1 MLITSS
7 AERNAKYRREQ
18 ELKRA
23 MFALGNPTVD
33 QKYITDFGNSASKF
47 ISDSAKGVS
56 GVAFGQSQQAL
67 DRYNAQAQRLKY
79 QKLVI
84 EDFLER
90 NAEKGSYTELQNALN
105 NIQKDIDNV
114 GNAYINTHNMMSQ
127 YKTEDEYNRD
137 KITSQHVGS
146 TYDEILAEITRLGEE
161 QKNQT
166 PETAAETQKNRDVL
180 NNLLYNNNY
189 IERDSYQKAI
199 ADIDRQIAE
208 IEKTIGKPPVGMVA
222 RSVYDAKNGEAAN
235 KINYLKTLK
244 STLEEKEK
252 ITEFTELPA
261 KLGEHNFQ
269 IGVSNGKIKGQYN
282 PTADQLRQ
290 WMQKYVDSSYD
301 EQMKMFDEKPEIVDP
316 LGFIEQ
322 NPDLWVQEGPNS
334 RLSNIFL
341 TEIYNHAK
349 EYHWDEITPEEKDI
363 YYFTLN
369 RLGKDKAME
378 YLSLLERYFG
388 QRYAAD
394 ITKSIEEFTDK
405 AGWLGGTFIN
415 IALIPVSMIGNA
427 EAALT
432 GFGDYVSGEGIN
444 PYSSAN
450 RLRLGTTAI
459 RGGTAKEWGKAADW
473 ELFGKNVFEQ
483 SFNILMSTGESLFGG
498 LALGPAY
505 MFFAGSGAAMS
516 TAQDIYDRGGSANQV
531 FFGALAS
538 GIAEAVFEKISIDRL
553 VSGAESITGFKE
565 TFKQILIQGGV
576 ETSEEVLTEMANTIS
591 DNLIMA
597 EKSTVSLRA
606 KELMDENPSMTP
618 TEARK
623 KAETEVVAEVIWA
636 GLSGFI
642 SGGLNIGVIGT
653 TGIVANKFDQKK
665 QSVATQQIIGNQ
677 LKSDGT
683 AEAFINFAISQG
695 LVKDGTTVDSL
706 SSEALGK
713 VYQDFC
719 DKFYETASKSKTSTE
734 LLSVVEKYN
743 TEETPDVVKR
753 YVGAVAAT
761 VLAEHPEWAPETS
774 EATTVD
780 VDSVVDD
787 SAGGVEAAEESVL
800 PNVSAAAP
808 EADPIKDDAF
818 AARGLERLTEE
829 QRLLKSIGESL
840 GRKVEFKNLDK
851 WVKDPETGKLRR
863 VSPGGMINKTT
874 GVLYLNNSKYAYQNA
889 LREVLKHEIT
899 HFAEIDT
906 ESYALFQKGIMD
918 SQVFK
923 DWVKRKGYKGTVNE
937 DGYAVSATSNM
948 NAAYI
953 KRYAESGLE
962 GTEVFKGKDAEDA
975 ANREMVAD
983 FVAENLFTDKMSRL
997 RDALSDVQPETVNK
1011 FKQLILD
1018 LLKKLK
1024 NAFRSQ
1030 AKVYESIEGIESEF
1044 VKVCKSAQRI
1054 WEQKHKQTAEQQK
1067 NNEEGNEISPDT
1079 EGVTVNAK
1087 GEPVAHNSQNEDLRY
1102 SLPDN
1107 KDRLL
1112 EMYEAGQITKEQLFE
1127 ALENKPQREN
1137 PASIAK
1143 LKPEDASTTPELKKK
1158 TGENKGDSESKFYES
1173 AMKSSIFDE
1182 SFKNDIKD
1190 DTYIQSYNRIT
1201 NKETLKKAADML
1213 DEGGQVGVTAW
1224 FAKPL
1229 DTVSLTDIAIG
1240 LILMDRYQR
1249 VGDYQ
1254 SAAAAAQRV
1263 RMMGTSSGQQVQ
1275 IFSILG
1281 RFTPEGMVHYA
1292 QKELDQAYQ
1301 KFIDTKAKKWAEKN
1315 ADKFKLTP
1323 EDIEKI
1329 RRNTLQ
1335 ATALPED
1342 SRARA
1347 ILLAEIC
1354 SLVQNKIPPTV
1365 ADSLRAWQRIAM
1377 LLNVRTN
1384 IRNILGNA
1392 GMTPVFIASD
1402 FFGTFVDKAIARTTG
1417 VRTTGNFS
1425 IKGSGKAFA
1434 KGFYESLDDF
1444 RRDVHTKQEELNRF
1458 ELDGFKGREAPGKNF
1473 NANTKSAAWNKMA
1486 DILNGL
1492 DRFTSFCL
1500 EAGDRTFF
1508 EMWVNNSLN
1517 NQMRL
1522 NGVTEPTPEM
1532 LLAAT
1537 EEALQRTW
1545 QDNSQ
1550 MARVVSKL
1558 KQTMNIANIGG
1569 YGLGDVLVKFTK
1581 TPANIAKAIIDFS
1594 PAGFIF
1600 ATKNIVQ
1607 MRQAFE
1613 KGQLTPAMQN
1623 KAVKSMSNAITGTL
1637 IYLLVTALASAGV
1650 IKLSGDSDDD
1660 KDVSNFERYIVGIP
1674 PYSMEFFGVNVTYD
1688 WMQPFGSVLAI
1699 VSEYMENKK
1708 DKSTGLGD
1716 DLVQAVM
1723 AGGEVFTKQSFLQSL
1738 YEFFSNSDENFIMG
1752 LSQAVASDPSVFI
1765 PQLISQT
1772 ASIIDPKRRMTYDN
1786 NFWKNS
1792 LNQVISKIP
1801 GLRMLLPE
1809 QVNVMGETI
1818 ENNQFLNPWL
1828 AFVAPYNTYPD
1839 SYGKTAEKIYDLYKT
1854 TGDKEVIPRSAPKN
1868 FSVKG
1873 HKYSFTQKQKQEF
1886 QRDMGQA
1893 SAEMLDIFFKS
1904 KEYQKLNDAQK
1915 VDVIK
1920 SIYGYST
1927 KLAKF
1932 NVVKND
1938 YDYAL
1943 LSDIIGYKDEEETQ
1957 PILTKSKYDSLSQKA
1972 KIQIVE
1978 EGIFT
1983 TKERALKNYN
1993 EAVKYFI
2000 SKTK

>member
-1 MLITSS
+1 MSS
-7 AERNAKYRREQ
+7 E
-18 ELKRA
+18 
-23 MFALGNPTVD
+23 
-33 QKYITDFGNSASKF
+33 DFGNVKTKAPEIMKLYNSKKGTGGPKAAF
-47 ISDSAKGVS
+47 GDVQYLNEIIKKARNWTPNKAYMVGGVRIQSFSDYVPRMIFDYVQMIYDLAATKLPAHAYTKEVLFVKQFGLTGIKINMSLIPAIAEDGIAPGLDKNGNYVWAGESFDYDAAMEIQNAEGYTENCGTIAVGVS
-56 GVAFGQSQQAL
+56 KEHILKLLRDPNIRMVIPYHKSGLNPIVAHMNKIDAFTDYTTLKTNPGGCQNTIDNKTGSAVKNDFNFNKALHDMRENGSPKAVAKQYLDWCAENNYMPKFAEFSENANYYKLLEDFNLYDKSGKYAPQREVRAVFPTEGSAFGSM
-67 DRYNAQAQRLKY
+67 K
-79 QKLVI
+79 
-84 EDFLER
+84 
-90 NAEKGSYTELQNALN
+90 ELIKQ
-105 NIQKDIDNV
+105 
-114 GNAYINTHNMMSQ
+114 G
-127 YKTEDEYNRD
+127 
-137 KITSQHVGS
+137 
-146 TYDEILAEITRLGEE
+146 
-161 QKNQT
+161 
-166 PETAAETQKNRDVL
+166 
-180 NNLLYNNNY
+180 
-189 IERDSYQKAI
+189 
-199 ADIDRQIAE
+199 
-208 IEKTIGKPPVGMVA
+208 
-222 RSVYDAKNGEAAN
+222 
-235 KINYLKTLK
+235 
-244 STLEEKEK
+244 LEE
-252 ITEFTELPA
+252 
-261 KLGEHNFQ
+261 
-269 IGVSNGKIKGQYN
+269 
-282 PTADQLRQ
+282 D
-290 WMQKYVDSSYD
+290 
-301 EQMKMFDEKPEIVDP
+301 
-316 LGFIEQ
+316 
-322 NPDLWVQEGPNS
+322 
-334 RLSNIFL
+334 
-341 TEIYNHAK
+341 
-349 EYHWDEITPEEKDI
+349 
-363 YYFTLN
+363 
-369 RLGKDKAME
+369 
-378 YLSLLERYFG
+378 
-388 QRYAAD
+388 
-394 ITKSIEEFTDK
+394 
-405 AGWLGGTFIN
+405 
-415 IALIPVSMIGNA
+415 
-427 EAALT
+427 
-432 GFGDYVSGEGIN
+432 
-444 PYSSAN
+444 
-450 RLRLGTTAI
+450 AI
-459 RGGTAKEWGKAADW
+459 
-473 ELFGKNVFEQ
+473 
-483 SFNILMSTGESLFGG
+483 
-498 LALGPAY
+498 
-505 MFFAGSGAAMS
+505 
-516 TAQDIYDRGGSANQV
+516 
-531 FFGALAS
+531 
-538 GIAEAVFEKISIDRL
+538 
-553 VSGAESITGFKE
+553 
-565 TFKQILIQGGV
+565 
-576 ETSEEVLTEMANTIS
+576 
-591 DNLIMA
+591 
-597 EKSTVSLRA
+597 
-606 KELMDENPSMTP
+606 
-618 TEARK
+618 
-623 KAETEVVAEVIWA
+623 
-636 GLSGFI
+636 
-642 SGGLNIGVIGT
+642 
-653 TGIVANKFDQKK
+653 
-665 QSVATQQIIGNQ
+665 
-677 LKSDGT
+677 
-683 AEAFINFAISQG
+683 
-695 LVKDGTTVDSL
+695 
-706 SSEALGK
+706 
-713 VYQDFC
+713 
-719 DKFYETASKSKTSTE
+719 
-734 LLSVVEKYN
+734 
-743 TEETPDVVKR
+743 
-753 YVGAVAAT
+753 
-761 VLAEHPEWAPETS
+761 
-774 EATTVD
+774 
-780 VDSVVDD
+780 
-787 SAGGVEAAEESVL
+787 
-800 PNVSAAAP
+800 
-808 EADPIKDDAF
+808 
-818 AARGLERLTEE
+818 
-829 QRLLKSIGESL
+829 
-840 GRKVEFKNLDK
+840 
-851 WVKDPETGKLRR
+851 
-863 VSPGGMINKTT
+863 
-874 GVLYLNNSKYAYQNA
+874 
-889 LREVLKHEIT
+889 
-899 HFAEIDT
+899 
-906 ESYALFQKGIMD
+906 
-918 SQVFK
+918 
-923 DWVKRKGYKGTVNE
+923 
-937 DGYAVSATSNM
+937 
-948 NAAYI
+948 
-953 KRYAESGLE
+953 
-962 GTEVFKGKDAEDA
+962 
-975 ANREMVAD
+975 
-983 FVAENLFTDKMSRL
+983 
-997 RDALSDVQPETVNK
+997 
-1011 FKQLILD
+1011 
-1018 LLKKLK
+1018 
-1024 NAFRSQ
+1024 
-1030 AKVYESIEGIESEF
+1030 IEG
-1044 VKVCKSAQRI
+1044 KR
-1054 WEQKHKQTAEQQK
+1054 
-1067 NNEEGNEISPDT
+1067 
-1079 EGVTVNAK
+1079 
-1087 GEPVAHNSQNEDLRY
+1087 NEDLPKIVDEVKRTLPKTEAEISEDAVKQATTDLEAGLQYSLPQSDYHY

-1213 DEGGQVGVTAW
+1213 DEGGQAGVTAW

-1229 DTVSLTDIAIG
+1229 DTVSLTDIAMG

-1354 SLVQNKIPPTV
+1354 SLVQNKIPPTF
-1365 ADSLRAWQRIAM
+1365 ADSIRAWQRIAM

-1392 GMTPVFIASD
+1392 GMAPVFIASD

-1425 IKGSGKAFA
+1425 TKGSGKAFA

-1444 RRDVHTKQEELNRF
+1444 RRDVHTRQEELNRF

-1473 NANTKSAAWNKMA
+1473 NAGTRSAVWNKMA

-1522 NGVTEPTPEM
+1522 NNVTEPTPEM

-1581 TPANIAKAIIDFS
+1581 TPANIAKAIGDFS

-1607 MRQAFE
+1607 IRQAFE

-1650 IKLSGDSDDD
+1650 IRLSGDSDDD

-1674 PYSMEFFGVNVTYD
+1674 PYSMEFFGVNITYD

-1699 VSEYMENKK
+1699 VSEYMESKK
-1708 DKSTGLGD
+1708 DKSTGWGD
-1716 DLVQAVM
+1716 DFVQAVM

-1752 LSQAVASDPSVFI
+1752 LSQAVAFDPSVFI

-1920 SIYGYST
+1920 SIYGYSA